1 MKKKLK
7 AILEDELINWVV
19 IKKWEIYETDDDFA
33 NYLLNNYSNHRK
45 LIENSDEKKSEEKDV
60 AKKTAKKK

>member
-33 NYLLNNYSNHRK
+33 NYLLNNYGNHRK

>member
-33 NYLLNNYSNHRK
+33 NYLLNNYSNHRT